1 MTPFIAIE
9 AVHSGKDGSGCRE
22 RQELSVENQ
31 KVVVKLAKAVP
42 HLLFLVILSLPRVG
56 DPKQFQFPPVPP
68 LLQPTFFFPWVY

>member
-1 MTPFIAIE
+1 MTPFIAVE

-31 KVVVKLAKAVP
+31 KVVVKLAKAVL
-42 HLLFLVILSLPRVG
+42 HLLFLAFLSLPRVG